1 MSPETAIPLIAIVCV
16 ILAFALYS
24 RELHRQIARQ
34 KYIRCIYRFK
44 VYALL
49 TSLLDDV
56 YSKTY
61 SRYCRRM
68 EKWLSLAKQYRSK
81 M

>member
-1 MSPETAIPLIAIVCV
+1 MSPETTIPLIVIVCV

-24 RELHRQIARQ
+24 RELHREIARQ
-34 KYIRCIYRFK
+34 KYIRCLYRFK

-49 TSLLDDV
+49 TSLRDDV

-68 EKWLSLAKQYRSK
+68 EKWHSLAQQYRSK

>member
-1 MSPETAIPLIAIVCV
+1 MSPETIIPLIVIVCV
-16 ILAFALYS
+16 ILAVALYS
-24 RELHRQIARQ
+24 RELHRKIARQ
-34 KYIRCIYRFK
+34 KYLRCILKFK

-49 TSLLDDV
+49 TSLRDDV